1 MCPLGNLAKHGFTH
15 GLSSVRLC
23 DKNNEHFCTANVHCL
38 VSHNLTLDSPCP
50 RAMVCC
56 FHLSSKLTETY
67 VNPIT
72 KVAVLFRLMEYSQQ
86 VKPENSTL
94 SKLLQHLSHSPRIA

>member
-1 MCPLGNLAKHGFTH
+1 MITIVLFGNLAKHGFTH

-23 DKNNEHFCTANVHCL
+23 DKNNEHFSIANVHCL

-72 KVAVLFRLMEYSQQ
+72 KVAVLFQTHGIQPTGETRKLNIEQT
-86 VKPENSTL
+86 VTAPE
-94 SKLLQHLSHSPRIA
+94 P